1 MLVEGAV
8 YACRVF
14 TDFTLVFHVYAFLHM
29 VLLLVIEHLVSDS
42 ICLMS
47 STTPR
52 KAAGS
57 ALRTTTAAAGSQ
69 NRPMPMPQIRRGHRQ
84 TKQQQLLL
92 KIVRERDTLHA
103 SFFSL
108 LWQANPHDN

>member
-1 MLVEGAV
+1 MH
-8 YACRVF
+8 ACHVF
-14 TDFTLVFHVYAFLHM
+14 TDFTLVFHVYAYLHM
-29 VLLLVIEHLVSDS
+29 VLLVIEHLVSDS

-47 STTPR
+47 STTSR
-52 KAAGS
+52 RAAGS

-69 NRPMPMPQIRRGHRQ
+69 SRLMPMPQIRRGHRQ

-108 LWQANPHDN
+108 LFGRQST